1 MRPRSLIPSLLL
13 LCVAVAGAH
22 AQQPTEPT
30 PDQMIARLRYQW
42 QALFV
47 ASVLN
52 ARAHGQGTAEFGAS
66 LGRIF
71 APSWAQNLTPQGLAR
86 GMRANIRL
94 TGLEAE
100 LLEDTPEQA
109 VVRFS
114 RPDSAQFYTRYGA
127 RGATLTDY
135 DEALKAVV
143 QQIAAEHGLGT
154 SVRMAPGWLRK
165 SRASVDSGGLPNS
178 LEQTARLW

>member
-1 MRPRSLIPSLLL
+1 MRLRSLIHSLLL
-13 LCVAVAGAH
+13 LCVAVAGAP

-30 PDQMIARLRYQW
+30 PDQMVARLRYQW

-52 ARAHGQGTAEFGAS
+52 ARSHGQGTAEFGAS
-66 LGRIF
+66 MGRIF
-71 APSWAQNLTPQGLAR
+71 APSWAQDLTPQGLAR

-114 RPDSAQFYTRYGA
+114 RPDSAQFHTRYGA
-127 RGATLTDY
+127 SGATLTDY

-143 QQIAAEHGLGT
+143 QQIAAEHGLTWDQRVDGT
-154 SVRMAPGWLRK
+154 WMVAKVARK
-165 SRASVDSGGLPNS
+165 R
-178 LEQTARLW
+178 